1 MEKLKTFLKGTVKSL
16 GFSGVALDKIMRV
29 IYLIVFIVALKAAY
43 SLFNSD
49 YEGTFVLYEKDPK
62 TGKTELLKF
71 RAKKENHHPQ
81 LSLNMLGVNFDS
93 DMNKTVSYHRRV
105 MGFWGFQ
112 FYVGGSYSQ
121 DIIGRPSYGISIMLG
136 F

>member
-49 YEGTFVLYEKDPK
+49 YTGEFVFYEKDPE
-62 TGKTELLKF
+62 TGKTEILKF
-71 RAKKENHHPQ
+71 RAKKENHHN
-81 LSLNMLGVNFDS
+81 LTLNMLSIYYKGDLSKGVIYQRNVYDAF
-93 DMNKTVSYHRRV
+93 
-105 MGFWGFQ
+105 GFSFWIGAGYETNVLGKETYLISLSVGF
-112 FYVGGSYSQ
+112 
-121 DIIGRPSYGISIMLG
+121 
-136 F
+136 